1 MNYIKH
7 LTGFFEKVAIDKTL
21 NPTHISLYIALFQF
35 WNCNRFKNPISINR
49 DEVMRISKISSKA
62 TYHKCLKKLHNFGYI
77 NYEPSYN
84 PFKGSH
90 VILFNFSEDLK
101 PLLKSERKL
110 KNELLFEQV
119 SEQALNKSCTSS
131 RTGTEQA
138 VVPSINYINNTNIS
152 NKKNVSK
159 LDKQAKKFT
168 AKNEAISE
176 NELLKNE
183 AAEEKKEKNSAKKE
197 EKDEIKKSDLLTRAQ
212 SREHNPTTEEVKTYF
227 LENNFPELEAQ
238 KFFNYFSSV
247 GWLVGGKTPMVD
259 WQAAAQN
266 WILNSVNFSH
276 NIDTTPSNQRQN
288 LNATTNKNYAEPL

>member
-21 NPTHISLYIALFQF
+21 NPTHVSLYIALFQF

-62 TYHKCLKKLHNFGYI
+62 TYHKCLKNLHSLGYI

-84 PFKGSH
+84 PFKGSN

-101 PLLKSERKL
+101 PLPKSERKP
-110 KNELLFEQV
+110 KNEQLNELV

-131 RTGTEQA
+131 ETGTEQA
-138 VVPSINYINNTNIS
+138 LVPSINYINNTNIL
-152 NKKNVSK
+152 NDKNVSNLEK
-159 LDKQAKKFT
+159 HTKKFEEI
-168 AKNEAISE
+168 NNSD
-176 NELLKNE
+176 LKNE
-183 AAEEKKEKNSAKKE
+183 IEEKEKSSAKKE
-197 EKDEIKKSDLLTRAQ
+197 KEIIVTSSIVEKPTIENVKS
-212 SREHNPTTEEVKTYF
+212 YF
-227 LENNFPELEAQ
+227 QENNFPEQEAQ
-238 KFFNYFSSV
+238 KFFNYFKSV

-266 WILNSVNFSH
+266 WMINAPKFISNAEQPNRAKQLN
-276 NIDTTPSNQRQN
+276 TT
-288 LNATTNKNYAEPL
+288 TDKDYAEPL

>member
-62 TYHKCLKKLHNFGYI
+62 TYHKCLKNLHNLGYI

-90 VILFNFSEDLK
+90 VILFNFAEDLK

-110 KNELLFEQV
+110 KNELLFEPV

-131 RTGTEQA
+131 GTGTEQA
-138 VVPSINYINNTNIS
+138 LVPSINYINNTNIS
-152 NKKNVSK
+152 NKKNVAN
-159 LDKQAKKFT
+159 LNKQAKKM
-168 AKNEAISE
+168 NEIENDFVISTIGE
-176 NELLKNE
+176 ITSQ
-183 AAEEKKEKNSAKKE
+183 EKKLRKKKKCFIE
-197 EKDEIKKSDLLTRAQ
+197 PNLQEI
-212 SREHNPTTEEVKTYF
+212 KTYF
-227 LENNFPELEAQ
+227 QENNFPELEAQ

-247 GWLVGGKTPMVD
+247 GWLVGGKTPMVN

-266 WILNSVNFSH
+266 WILNSVNFNHNTDTPPSH
-276 NIDTTPSNQRQN
+276 HRQN
-288 LNATTNKNYAEPL
+288 LNATTHKDYSEPL

>member
-21 NPTHISLYIALFQF
+21 NPTHVSLYIALFQF

-62 TYHKCLKKLHNFGYI
+62 TYHKCLKNLHSLGYI

-101 PLLKSERKL
+101 PLPKSERKP
-110 KNELLFEQV
+110 KNEPLIELV
-119 SEQALNKSCTSS
+119 SEQALNKSCTSIE
-131 RTGTEQA
+131 TGTEQA
-138 VVPSINYINNTNIS
+138 VVPSINYINNTNIL
-152 NKKNVSK
+152 NDKNVSNLEK
-159 LDKQAKKFT
+159 LT
-168 AKNEAISE
+168 KNFEEINNSD
-176 NELLKNE
+176 LKNE
-183 AAEEKKEKNSAKKE
+183 IEEKEKSSAKKE
-197 EKDEIKKSDLLTRAQ
+197 KEIIVTSSIVEKPTIENVKS
-212 SREHNPTTEEVKTYF
+212 YF
-227 LENNFPELEAQ
+227 QENNFPEQEAQ
-238 KFFNYFSSV
+238 KFYNYFKSV

-266 WILNSVNFSH
+266 WMINAPKFISNAEQPNRAKQLNTSTDKDYS
-276 NIDTTPSNQRQN
+276 
-288 LNATTNKNYAEPL
+288 EPL